1 MKMKFPPIGWRIIK
15 SAIAILLCYVVS
27 FLRGNAG
34 IMFYSQIAALW
45 CIQVY
50 VENSKKNAVQRL
62 VGTTIGALFGLPYIM
77 VRNAIHVDVNYEETV
92 DAVLVSLMIIVI
104 LYTTVLIKEK
114 QVSYFSCVVF
124 LSIVVNHVADSNPY
138 LFVWNRFLDTI
149 IGSIIG
155 ITVNSF
161 SLPRERKKDV
171 LFISEMDETLS
182 EQKEN
187 GNGYSRV
194 ELNRMLDK
202 GANFTVST
210 FRTPASIMEC
220 MRDVRLKLPVIAMD
234 GAVLYDIQEKTYLKV
249 YVISYLKSRRILDM
263 VKKQGLHCFT
273 NVVMDDMLVIYYDE
287 TEDEMHRQFMKKM
300 RRSPY
305 RNYVKRELPQG
316 EEVVYFLLLYPK
328 EVIEA
333 FYKRLEET
341 GITEELKVITGNSK
355 DAPGYSFMKIYN
367 QNATKENMIRY
378 LQRQLGVERT
388 ITFGSVP
395 DRDDVTHHPKSS
407 LINWIAV
414 G

>member
-1 MKMKFPPIGWRIIK
+1 MEKEIREKIK
-15 SAIAILLCYVVS
+15 KETSAYRMEDYKI
-27 FLRGNAG
+27 
-34 IMFYSQIAALW
+34 
-45 CIQVY
+45 
-50 VENSKKNAVQRL
+50 SKKNGIQRL
-62 VGTTIGALFGLPYIM
+62 FGTTIGALFGLLYLLI
-77 VRNAIHVDVNYEETV
+77 RNMLKMDGSIYKAV
-92 DAVLVSLMIIVI
+92 DALFISFFIIVI
-104 LYTTVLIKEK
+104 LYTTTLMKKK
-114 QVSYFSCVVF
+114 QASYFSCVVF
-124 LSIVVNHVADSNPY
+124 LSVVVNHVTDSNPY
-138 LFVWNRFLDTI
+138 LFVWNRFLDTL
-149 IGSIIG
+149 IG
-155 ITVNSF
+155 IVIGIGVNSF
-161 SLPRERKKDV
+161 SLPRERRKDI
-171 LFISEMDETLS
+171 LFISGLDDTLLNRNDNLS
-182 EQKEN
+182 D
-187 GNGYSRV
+187 YSRV
-194 ELNRMLDK
+194 ELNRMLDD
-202 GANFTVST
+202 GANFTLAT
-210 FRTPASIMEC
+210 IQTPASLMEP
-220 MRDVRLKLPVIAMD
+220 MRDIRLKLPVIAMD
-234 GAVLYDIQEKTYLKV
+234 GAVLYDIQEKMYLRV
-249 YVISYLKSRRILDM
+249 YVISYLKSRQILELM
-263 VKKQGLHCFT
+263 KQQRLHCFT

>member
-1 MKMKFPPIGWRIIK
+1 MD
-15 SAIAILLCYVVS
+15 
-27 FLRGNAG
+27 
-34 IMFYSQIAALW
+34 
-45 CIQVY
+45 
-50 VENSKKNAVQRL
+50 
-62 VGTTIGALFGLPYIM
+62 ALFI
-77 VRNAIHVDVNYEETV
+77 
-92 DAVLVSLMIIVI
+92 SFFIIVI
-104 LYTTVLIKEK
+104 LYTTMLMKKK
-114 QVSYFSCVVF
+114 QASYFSCVVF
-124 LSIVVNHVADSNPY
+124 LSVVVNHVTDSNPY
-138 LFVWNRFLDTI
+138 LFVWNRFLDTL
-149 IGSIIG
+149 IG
-155 ITVNSF
+155 IVIGIGVNSF
-161 SLPRERKKDV
+161 SLPRERRKDI
-171 LFISEMDETLS
+171 LFISGLDDTLLNRNDNLS
-182 EQKEN
+182 D
-187 GNGYSRV
+187 YSRV
-194 ELNRMLDK
+194 ELNRMLDD
-202 GANFTVST
+202 GANFTLAT
-210 FRTPASIMEC
+210 IQTPASIMEC

-234 GAVLYDIQEKTYLKV
+234 GAVLYDIQEKMYLRV
-249 YVISYLKSRRILDM
+249 YVISYLKSRQILELM
-263 VKKQGLHCFT
+263 KQQRLHCFT

-355 DAPGYSFMKIYN
+355 DVPGYSFMKIYN

-395 DRDDVTHHPKSS
+395 DRDDV
-407 LINWIAV
+407 LIEPGDWENMVRMLKKMYEPVKIYKKDNL